1 LLELGSF
8 DMHMNTTA
16 PMLGHSEVDMEVS
29 DTGMETTESDN
40 YREISGDNGDV
51 NGILT
56 MI

>member
-8 DMHMNTTA
+8 DIHMNTTA